1 VRAPLI
7 IALFLGI
14 AGTVSL
20 CVFSARS
27 RSISEPSAARHGEVT
42 TSSTAVDESVPPMLF
57 TVSEPERAD
66 AAVTTPERVPVPA
79 QVQGDGDGQLER
91 APEPTVTA
99 APLDPAVAQ
108 LLGDQRV
115 RIGVLEAE
123 IERLRAELDECRD
136 GPYSVLGTLHALP
149 EWAGLEKG
157 QRAIVLDF
165 LRRFPVLLSVG
176 EATLIATHASPTG
189 DTTREIISML
199 GRARVLASMSP
210 EARAKLQKD
219 DPDEFEDYFGR

>member
-1 VRAPLI
+1 LNVRAPII

-14 AGTVSL
+14 AGTVAL
-20 CVFSARS
+20 GVFSTWGATPD
-27 RSISEPSAARHGEVT
+27 SISEPSAARHGEVA
-42 TSSTAVDESVPPMLF
+42 TSFTAVVEP
-57 TVSEPERAD
+57 VSEPERAD
-66 AAVTTPERVPVPA
+66 AEVTTTERVPVPA
-79 QVQGDGDGQLER
+79 QVRGDGDGQLER

-189 DTTREIISML
+189 DTTREVISML